1 MTKDEEL
8 SMLDKIERIIAE
20 CGADSYIGI
29 TFAGIG
35 DVCKQNIYND
45 FADNPIENY
54 KAECARNLKKDAEMG
69 ATLRKVELERD
80 VLRSE
85 VEALKGKIADRDHI
99 IDAKDAE
106 LARLRAEVQ
115 DLRKDDAGVDE
126 YVDELRNQIRNLKA
140 ELYDYMKGAKK
151 NA

>member
-1 MTKDEEL
+1 MTKAEEL
-8 SMLDKIERIIAE
+8 LKLEQIEKIIAE
-20 CGADSYIGI
+20 CGEDSYIAI
-29 TFAGIG
+29 TFAGVPDI
-35 DVCKQNIYND
+35 CKSNIVND
-45 FADNPIENY
+45 FADNPVERYN
-54 KAECARNLKKDAEMG
+54 AEFNEKLKRDAEY
-69 ATLRKVELERD
+69 ARILRNVEMERD

-85 VEALKGKIADRDHI
+85 VEELKGKIADRDHI